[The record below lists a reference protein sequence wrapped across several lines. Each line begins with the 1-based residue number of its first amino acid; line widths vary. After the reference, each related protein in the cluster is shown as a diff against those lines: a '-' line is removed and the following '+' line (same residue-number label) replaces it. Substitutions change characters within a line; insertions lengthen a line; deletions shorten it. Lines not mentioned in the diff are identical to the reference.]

1 LKVPV
6 IGGAMRSRKPRCGA
20 LIALAVI
27 STACGNRLPAEELR
41 AAAGLSP
48 AQGEVAAPGV
58 AAPAADTTTA
68 SAAGTADAAPLPT
81 ETGSAPS
88 AAGTPTAGQRPTS
101 AGAAR
106 SPSQVASGGGPPAA
120 ANPARRGAAGAA
132 GRTPAGTPSGPS
144 AGQPA
149 TGAGSSCAPNCAP
162 IVVASVGTYSGIVG
176 QNIGGG
182 VKALQAWV
190 SSVNAKGGIN
200 GHPVQL
206 FVADDVGD
214 PARHRALVQQMVE
227 ERRAIAFLF
236 NAEVLSGQGSV
247 DYIDRVRVPVIGS
260 EGGGE
265 WFHQNQYYFPQH
277 SSGKDLPLTPMG
289 SATVSQLPQGKK
301 KLGTI
306 VCADGIQVCED
317 AKKTFPER
325 APKYG
330 FEYVYN
336 GSASLAQPDLTANC
350 LAAQDAG
357 AQLLLI
363 LMDKNSIQRA
373 ARSCSNIGYKPVYL
387 LNQTIEN
394 DALATD
400 PLLDGAVGSGVVA
413 PWFDTSNPAVV
424 EFREAMAAYAPGVD
438 ISGAPM
444 QGWASAKL
452 FEKAAARIG
461 NPPTSE
467 QVLQGLWSMKNETLG
482 GIVPPRTFT
491 QGQPAPHAVCFW
503 SWIVKDKKFV
513 NAVDNKVRCI

>member
-1 LKVPV
+1 M
-6 IGGAMRSRKPRCGA
+6 ARS
-20 LIALAVI
+20 IALAVF
-27 STACGNRLPAEELR
+27 SATACGNRLPAEDLR

-48 AQGEVAAPGV
+48 ATQGEVAAPGV
-58 AAPAADTTTA
+58 AAPV
-68 SAAGTADAAPLPT
+68 AGTADAPVGGTTDAASLPT
-81 ETGSAPS
+81 ENGSAAA
-88 AAGTPTAGQRPTS
+88 AAGTSTAGGRPTS
-101 AGAAR
+101 AGAAQ
-106 SPSQVASGGGPPAA
+106 SSTPGVAGAGPSAG
-120 ANPARRGAAGAA
+120 ANPAQRSGAAAGGAN
-132 GRTPAGTPSGPS
+132 PAGTPSGPS
-144 AGQPA
+144 GAPA
-149 TGAGSSCAPNCAP
+149 TPGAGSSCAPNCAP

-200 GHPVQL
+200 GHLVQL
-206 FVADDVGD
+206 FIADDVGD

-247 DYIDRVRVPVIGS
+247 EYIDRVRVPVIGS

-265 WFHQNQYYFPQH
+265 WFHSNQYYFPQH
-277 SSGKDLPLTPMG
+277 SSGKDLPLTPLG
-289 SATVSQLPQGKK
+289 SATVSQFPQGKK

-330 FEYVYN
+330 FDYVYN

-357 AQLLLI
+357 AEMLMI

-373 ARSCSNIGYKPVYL
+373 ARSCSNIGYKPIFL

-413 PWFDTSNPAVV
+413 PWFDASIPAGV

-444 QGWASAKL
+444 QGWTSAKL

-467 QVLQGLWSMKNETLG
+467 QVLQGLWSMKGETLG
-482 GIVPPRTFT
+482 GLVPPRTFT

-503 SWIVKDKKFV
+503 SWVVKNKKFV

>member
-1 LKVPV
+1 MVPAN
-6 IGGAMRSRKPRCGA
+6 GGAMRSRKLRCGA
-20 LIALAVI
+20 LIAFAVF
-27 STACGNRLPAEELR
+27 SGACGNRLPAEELR

-58 AAPAADTTTA
+58 AAPV
-68 SAAGTADAAPLPT
+68 AGTADAGPLPT
-81 ETGSAPS
+81 ESGSAV
-88 AAGTPTAGQRPTS
+88 AGTPTASQRPTS
-101 AGAAR
+101 AGAAL
-106 SPSQVASGGGPPAA
+106 SPTPAASGGGAAAA
-120 ANPARRGAAGAA
+120 ANPTRSGAASAAA
-132 GRTPAGTPSGPS
+132 GPTPAGTPSGSS
-144 AGQPA
+144 AGPA
-149 TGAGSSCAPNCAP
+149 TPGAGSSCAPACAP

-200 GHPVQL
+200 GHLVQL
-206 FVADDVGD
+206 YVADDVGD

-265 WFHQNQYYFPQH
+265 WFHSNQYYFPQH
-277 SSGKDLPLTPMG
+277 SSGKDLPLTPLG
-289 SATVSQLPQGKK
+289 SATVSQFPQGKK

-330 FEYVYN
+330 FDYVYN

-350 LAAQDAG
+350 LAARDAG
-357 AQLLLI
+357 AELLMI

-413 PWFDTSNPAVV
+413 PWFDASSPAVV

-444 QGWASAKL
+444 QGWTSAKL
-452 FEKAAARIG
+452 FEKAVARIG

-467 QVLQGLWSMKNETLG
+467 QVLQGLWSMKDETLG
-482 GIVPPRTFT
+482 GIVPPRTFI

-503 SWIVKDKKFV
+503 SWVVKDRKFV

>member
-1 LKVPV
+1 
-6 IGGAMRSRKPRCGA
+6 MRSRKPRYGA
-20 LIALAVI
+20 LIALAVF
-27 STACGNRLPAEELR
+27 SATACGNRLPAEELR
-41 AAAGLSP
+41 AAAGLTP
-48 AQGEVAAPGV
+48 AQGELAAPGAATPAAGNI
-58 AAPAADTTTA
+58 AAPVAGTTDAASLPTENG
-68 SAAGTADAAPLPT
+68 SGAAGT
-81 ETGSAPS
+81 
-88 AAGTPTAGQRPTS
+88 GTATAGQRPTAAGS
-101 AGAAR
+101 A
-106 SPSQVASGGGPPAA
+106 ASSTPAA
-120 ANPARRGAAGAA
+120 AGAGPAAGAKPAPRSGAAAA
-132 GRTPAGTPSGPS
+132 GATPAGTPTGPS
-144 AGQPA
+144 AGPA
-149 TGAGSSCAPNCAP
+149 TPGAGSACAPNCAP

-200 GHPVQL
+200 GHLVQL
-206 FVADDVGD
+206 FIADDVGD

-265 WFHQNQYYFPQH
+265 WFHSNQYYFPQH
-277 SSGKDLPLTPMG
+277 SSGKDLPLTPLG
-289 SATVSQLPQGKK
+289 SATVSQFPQGKK

-330 FEYVYN
+330 FDYVYN

-357 AQLLLI
+357 AQLLMI

-373 ARSCSNIGYKPVYL
+373 ARSCSNIGYKPIYL

-413 PWFDTSNPAVV
+413 PWFDTSSPSVV
-424 EFREAMAAYAPGVD
+424 EFREAMAAHAPGVD

-444 QGWASAKL
+444 QGWTSAKL

-467 QVLQGLWSMKNETLG
+467 QVLQGLWSMKGETLG
-482 GIVPPRTFT
+482 GLVPPRTFT
-491 QGQPAPHAVCFW
+491 QGEPAPHAVCFW
-503 SWIVKDKKFV
+503 SWVVKDRKFV

>member
-1 LKVPV
+1 
-6 IGGAMRSRKPRCGA
+6 MRSRKPRCGA
-20 LIALAVI
+20 LIALAVF

-58 AAPAADTTTA
+58 AAPV
-68 SAAGTADAAPLPT
+68 AGTADAGPLPT
-81 ETGSAPS
+81 ESGSAA
-88 AAGTPTAGQRPTS
+88 AAGTPTPSQRPTS
-101 AGAAR
+101 AGAAL
-106 SPSQVASGGGPPAA
+106 SHTPAASGGGPAAA
-120 ANPARRGAAGAA
+120 ANPARSGAAAAAAA
-132 GRTPAGTPSGPS
+132 GPTPAGTPTGPS
-144 AGQPA
+144 AGPA
-149 TGAGSSCAPNCAP
+149 ASGAGSSCAPNCAP

-200 GHPVQL
+200 GHLVQL
-206 FVADDVGD
+206 FIADDVGD

-227 ERRAIAFLF
+227 ERHAIAFLF

-265 WFHQNQYYFPQH
+265 WFHSNQYYFPQH
-277 SSGKDLPLTPMG
+277 SSGKDLPLTPLG
-289 SATVSQLPQGKK
+289 SATVSQFPQGKK

-317 AKKTFPER
+317 AKKTYPER

-330 FEYVYN
+330 FDYVYN

-350 LAAQDAG
+350 LAARDAG
-357 AQLLLI
+357 AELLMI

-373 ARSCSNIGYKPVYL
+373 ARSCSNIGYKPIYL

-413 PWFDTSNPAVV
+413 PWFDTSSPAVA

-444 QGWASAKL
+444 QGWTSAKL

-467 QVLQGLWSMKNETLG
+467 QVLQGLWSMKDETLG
-482 GIVPPRTFT
+482 GLAPPRTFT
-491 QGQPAPHAVCFW
+491 PGQPAPHAVCFW
-503 SWIVKDKKFV
+503 SWVVKDRKFV

>member
-1 LKVPV
+1 
-6 IGGAMRSRKPRCGA
+6 MRIRKPGCGA
-20 LIALAVI
+20 LIILAVI

-58 AAPAADTTTA
+58 AAPAADTTA
-68 SAAGTADAAPLPT
+68 APAAGIADAAPVPT
-81 ETGSAPS
+81 EPGSAAS

-106 SPSQVASGGGPPAA
+106 SPSQVASGGGPAAA
-120 ANPARRGAAGAA
+120 ANPARRGAAAAAA
-132 GRTPAGTPSGPS
+132 GPTSAGNPSGPS
-144 AGQPA
+144 VGSAAP
-149 TGAGSSCAPNCAP
+149 GAGSSCAPNCAP

-413 PWFDTSNPAVV
+413 PWFDTSSPAVV

-482 GIVPPRTFT
+482 GLVPPRTFT